1 MTAST
6 PGSSESPGA
15 RDGGTWARLHEVLTE
30 SGSSASAPARI
41 CAAAP
46 DLLGVSGATISISS
60 ELGMPAMV
68 CSTDDRARR
77 VDELQVTLGEGPG
90 LAAMELGRPVLVP
103 DLGARSET
111 RWPMFTRSALAAGVC
126 SIFAFPLRIGAIGL
140 GVLDL
145 YRDRPGGMV
154 ERQLSDALLVADAAT
169 LALIREQDE
178 RPAGDLDQEWWDL
191 DSFYRVEVNQATGMV
206 MAQLGVVPVEALL
219 RLRGYAFAQG
229 LSLIETSRAIIDRRV
244 RLTGEVS

>member
-6 PGSSESPGA
+6 PGSGDSRGA

-30 SGSSASAPARI
+30 PGSSASAPSRI
-41 CAAAP
+41 CAAAT
-46 DLLGVSGATISISS
+46 DLLSVSGATISISG

-77 VDELQVTLGEGPG
+77 VNDLQVALGEGPG
-90 LAAMELGRPVLVP
+90 LTAMELGQPVLVP

-145 YRDRPGGMV
+145 YRDRPGRMG

-169 LALIREQDE
+169 LAVIREQDE

-229 LSLIETSRAIIDRRV
+229 LSLIDASRAIIERRV